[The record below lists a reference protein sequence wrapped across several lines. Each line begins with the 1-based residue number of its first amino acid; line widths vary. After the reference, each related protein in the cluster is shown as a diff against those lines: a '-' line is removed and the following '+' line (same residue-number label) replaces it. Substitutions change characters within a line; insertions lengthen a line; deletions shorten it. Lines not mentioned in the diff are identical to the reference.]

1 MSNRKAIVSLGA
13 GPQERLLGLAARSF
27 RPYAKR
33 HGYDLHLHTEGV
45 DDSRPLPWSKVRL
58 LQRLQDDYDLLLWL
72 DADLVIVDQR
82 VDLAAELDPARFL
95 GLVEHEVGGGRFP
108 NSGVMALQT
117 GPACR
122 AFLEDV
128 WAQED
133 LVDHQWWENAAICR
147 LLGYE
152 LEPVVRPG
160 RADGAAHGRPA
171 AARPALE
178 RDPRRAD
185 RAPAHPPLPRLSPP
199 GARGLHAAGPDA
211 RRAFAFVECRFDG

>member
-1 MSNRKAIVSLGA
+1 MNRKAIVSLGA

-58 LQRLQDDYDLLLWL
+58 LQRLQDDYDVLLWL

-82 VDLAAELDPARFL
+82 VDLAGELDPARFL
-95 GLVEHEVGGGRFP
+95 GLVEHQVAGGRFP

-128 WAQED
+128 WAQDD
-133 LVDHQWWENAAICR
+133 LVEHRWWENAAICR

-160 RADGAAHGRPA
+160 APTALRTNDLQLLDARWNAIHDAPVRRPRIRHYPGYRPQVRAAFMLRDLALSRRPRPA
-171 AARPALE
+171 
-178 RDPRRAD
+178 
-185 RAPAHPPLPRLSPP
+185 
-199 GARGLHAAGPDA
+199 G
-211 RRAFAFVECRFDG
+211 